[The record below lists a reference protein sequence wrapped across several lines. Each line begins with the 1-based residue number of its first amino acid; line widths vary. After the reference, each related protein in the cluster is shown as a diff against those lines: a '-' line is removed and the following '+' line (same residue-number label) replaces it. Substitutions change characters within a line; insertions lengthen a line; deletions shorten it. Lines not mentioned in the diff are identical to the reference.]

1 MKDEV
6 SIFIIGDSTAAN
18 KTFDKRPESGWGEYL
33 SQHFDDQYLIKNYAV
48 NGRST
53 KSFRDEGL
61 FEQVEAELRAG
72 DYLII
77 QFGHNDQKIENPARY
92 TDPFGAYQNNI
103 TYFVEAAKKKGS
115 IPIVLTSISRRD
127 FVEGQLN
134 TETIGQYPVAALE
147 IAERLGVQSFD
158 IFKKTQ
164 SLLLLEGESKSKRLF
179 LQLQP
184 GEHPNYPEGIRD
196 NTHLNVNG
204 AVKVAKLI
212 AEEIKTII

>member
-1 MKDEV
+1 MKGKM

-33 SQHFDDQYLIKNYAV
+33 SKHFDDQYLIKNYAV
-48 NGRST
+48 NGCST
-53 KSFRDEGL
+53 KSFRDKGL
-61 FEQVEAELRAG
+61 FEQVKAELRAG

-92 TDPFGAYQNNI
+92 TEPFGAYQNNI
-103 TYFVEAAKKKGS
+103 AYFVEVAKQKGS

-134 TETIGQYPVAALE
+134 TETIGKYPVAALE

-164 SLLLLEGESKSKRLF
+164 SLLLSEGESKSKRLF
-179 LQLQP
+179 LQLQRR
-184 GEHPNYPEGIRD
+184 NKMVSI
-196 NTHLNVNG
+196 L
-204 AVKVAKLI
+204 VKKQKI
-212 AEEIKTII
+212 